1 MFAGSPHPN
10 LSSRNVNQAKGVPAI
25 LCSQPAWFFR
35 RSEARKPRVVFRR
48 GCPHEEK
55 VQEAARLSGRSLPAP
70 PGYRPSPKPTPQL
83 ISGSDSVSAELGL
96 DGRTVLVAP
105 ASRRLIFRCMPIK
118 TCRRDAGATANA
130 RPFVANRKVRH
141 RLTSGFVAC
150 RADLRYIIRQIYE
163 ASIRRRSA
171 QGNTLSFR
179 WDSFAGQARFTGNPL
194 PGGATKLRRSAAGQ
208 SSFFLPGAPKA
219 LPRCDGTGFG
229 QRRTTRIFA
238 GIGYED
244 EHPSDQSESSGERGA

>member
-1 MFAGSPHPN
+1 LFAGSPHPN

-83 ISGSDSVSAELGL
+83 ISGSDSVSAKLGL

-105 ASRRLIFRCMPIK
+105 
-118 TCRRDAGATANA
+118 
-130 RPFVANRKVRH
+130 FVTANRKVRH